1 MSTYADR
8 VGQDETG
15 QGSPVAAVNV
25 RGLWSV
31 AGLSALAVLA
41 GLVLPDV
48 TGDAGMM
55 THYMGLLAANQ
66 PWNLLF
72 FMAVPVVLAETLAI
86 CELVI
91 LYHQGAGPRIV
102 HVMSRWAGIIAGPWF
117 LGITT
122 YLLANAVIPLTSGG
136 GWHGPVD
143 LIAVGAYLLGLIPL
157 FGITL
162 IEFGVLGRAGGRPR
176 MRLHATF
183 VGIFLVVAHIAMI
196 FGMLDPTL
204 FGWAP
209 PGMDPNNMPM

>member
-1 MSTYADR
+1 MATDQISDQTLTPTDLTTPTRGWVTA
-8 VGQDETG
+8 GALG
-15 QGSPVAAVNV
+15 AGAVAA
-25 RGLWSV
+25 GL
-31 AGLSALAVLA
+31 L
-41 GLVLPDV
+41 LPDV
-48 TGDAGMM
+48 TGDVGNM

-72 FMAVPVVLAETLAI
+72 FMAVPVILAETLAI

-102 HVMSRWAGIIAGPWF
+102 HTLSRWAGIIAGPWF

-122 YLLANAVIPLTSGG
+122 YLLANAVIPLTRGG
-136 GWHGPVD
+136 GWHGPAD
-143 LIAVGAYLLGLIPL
+143 LIAVGAYLLGLVPL

-162 IEFGVLGRAGGRPR
+162 IEFGVLGRTGERAR

-183 VGIFLVVAHIAMI
+183 VGIFLVVAHVAMI

-204 FGWAP
+204 IGWTP
-209 PGMDPNNMPM
+209 PSGMDPNMAGM